1 MTLTPPQPRS
11 GPEPVISMPSDDY
24 GVMVMLVDDQPMI
37 GEAVR
42 RALAD
47 CVDMN
52 FHYCRAADQALTM
65 AQQLEPT
72 VILQDLVM
80 PGVDGLSLVQ
90 QYRANPSTRD
100 VPVIVLSSKEEALVK
115 SQSFAVGA
123 NDYLVKLPDKIE
135 LVARIRHHSKSYSNQ
150 RQRDAAYRALRESQQ
165 RLVEL
170 NLELQR
176 LNRADGLTGLNN
188 RRYLD
193 EFLLAEWR
201 RATRERTQLAVLMLD
216 VDDFKKYNDT
226 YGHVAGDE
234 VLKTVGQALRV
245 LLRRPAD
252 MAARYGG
259 EEFAAILP
267 ETDLEGAIIAADNIR
282 KAIQAKEL
290 LKRSTNEKLGR
301 ITASLGVAMYRP
313 GDTPGSL
320 IERADRCLYAAKHAG
335 RNRVLSENELK
346 DDVKIVA

>member
-1 MTLTPPQPRS
+1 MTVTSPNRS
-11 GPEPVISMPSDDY
+11 SSSEPAIHLPADDY

-52 FHYCRAADQALTM
+52 FHYCRAADQALAM
-65 AQQLEPT
+65 AKQIKPT

-100 VPVIVLSSKEEALVK
+100 VPVIVLSSKEEAEVK

-123 NDYLVKLPDKIE
+123 NDYLVKLPDKLE
-135 LVARIRHHSKSYSNQ
+135 LVARIRHHSRSYSNQ
-150 RQRDAAYRALRESQQ
+150 CQRDAAYRALRESQQ

-176 LNRADGLTGLNN
+176 LNRVDGLTGLNN
-188 RRYLD
+188 RRCLD

-201 RATRERTQLAVLMLD
+201 RATRERTELAVLMID
-216 VDDFKKYNDT
+216 IDDFKKYNDT

-234 VLKTVGQALRV
+234 ALKKVAEALRE
-245 LLRRPAD
+245 LLKRPAD

-259 EEFAAILP
+259 EEFTAVLPATSPAGAQQLGEQLRALIESRDIEHRGSSIGSRLTVSIGGAALVP
-267 ETDLEGAIIAADNIR
+267 ERTESIATLLESADR
-282 KAIQAKEL
+282 ALYQAKHQG
-290 LKRSTNEKLGR
+290 K
-301 ITASLGVAMYRP
+301 
-313 GDTPGSL
+313 
-320 IERADRCLYAAKHAG
+320 
-335 RNRVLSENELK
+335 NRVVFLDRGGST
-346 DDVKIVA
+346 DG